1 MLKNDMKRV
10 RYLDIVK
17 GLSIICIV
25 LLHYERDVFP
35 TSINVFIGSFMITA
49 FYVVTGWIDAM
60 RSVQTTFVDFIRRK
74 WRHLCIPYFWWS
86 SIILLL
92 DLILLALG
100 FYDGMHIKTDI
111 YKTITLRGIGTLWF
125 LPALLGGEI
134 IWFYLKKHN
143 IILIVLAFIIAI
155 CYQYFYHRIFD
166 GNTDLMYRII
176 DAPFRTISNMLEAW
190 VGIAFGFFA
199 YLLCKKKLLNRSNL
213 VKGMI
218 GASLFI
224 FAFVLANYLPR
235 CISIFWHYLAPLI
248 GPLGLLLLFN
258 SIQDLRILNYFSFWG
273 QNSLN
278 LMVTHYSIVLVI
290 LTLIVEDFFHMPYS
304 GWVSIL
310 CFVVSMPI
318 QYLLVILIDKFARF
332 TLGK

>member
-1 MLKNDMKRV
+1 
-10 RYLDIVK
+10 
-17 GLSIICIV
+17 
-25 LLHYERDVFP
+25 
-35 TSINVFIGSFMITA
+35 
-49 FYVVTGWIDAM
+49 
-60 RSVQTTFVDFIRRK
+60 
-74 WRHLCIPYFWWS
+74 
-86 SIILLL
+86 
-92 DLILLALG
+92 
-100 FYDGMHIKTDI
+100 MHIKTDI

-143 IILIVLAFIIAI
+143 IILIVLAFIITI

-218 GASLFI
+218 GGSLCI

-235 CISIFWHYLAPLI
+235 GISIFWHYLAPLI

-310 CFVVSMPI
+310 CFVVSMPV